1 MNYCSNC
8 GNKVDRGAYVCPKCG
23 VLLKKN
29 QVSSSNDTGSIGYG
43 ILGYFIPLV
52 GLILYLC
59 WRDEKPNNAKVAG
72 KGALIS
78 VIVNA
83 ILCIFAF
90 IIIFTFIFNADSTI
104 NNGFN
109 YNDDYNLKFD

>member
-8 GNKVDRGAYVCPKCG
+8 GNKVDSEAYVCPKCG
-23 VLLKKN
+23 VLLKNN

-43 ILGYFIPLV
+43 ILGFFFPLV

-59 WRDEKPNNAKVAG
+59 WKNESPMNAKVAG

-78 VIVNA
+78 VIINVV
-83 ILCIFAF
+83 LCVLAF
-90 IIIFTFIFNADSTI
+90 IFSFIFFTHTSSTI
-104 NNGFN
+104 NNG
-109 YNDDYNLKFD
+109 YDYDYNLKFD

>member
-8 GNKVDRGAYVCPKCG
+8 GNKVDNEAYICPKCG
-23 VLLKKN
+23 VLLKNN

-43 ILGYFIPLV
+43 ILGFFFPLV

-59 WRDEKPNNAKVAG
+59 WKNESPNNAKIAG

-78 VIVNA
+78 VIINVV
-83 ILCIFAF
+83 LCILAF
-90 IIIFTFIFNADSTI
+90 IFSFIFFTHTSSTI
-104 NNGFN
+104 NNG
-109 YNDDYNLKFD
+109 YDYDYNLKFD